1 MNDFEEVNLDLQ
13 DEEWPFE
20 YTDED
25 REIVRAIVFDE
36 SANFYFVQVERNDY
50 FGNGTFIETSGGGV
64 EKGENL
70 EEALK
75 RELKEELGL
84 EAEVLCRLGVVRD
97 YYNLIHRHNINNYF
111 LCRAVSFGE
120 KNLTEEEIRDFHLS
134 TMKLSYGEAIKR
146 YEAGRSSK
154 WGRLLA
160 ARELPI
166 LKKAG
171 EILGEKFTNL

>member
-146 YEAGRSSK
+146 YELGRNSK

-160 ARELPI
+160 ARELPV

-171 EILGEKFTNL
+171 EILGEKATNL

>member
-154 WGRLLA
+154 CGRLLA

>member
-160 ARELPI
+160 SRELPV

-171 EILGEKFTNL
+171 EILGEKVTNL